1 MKNTQANNWEWYVFS
16 SCIWTPRS
24 LEILRLHIFLVI
36 TSVQLAGHGE
46 KCLFDCHCVKLIIE
60 TQFEDIFR
68 IVLLHKINS
77 H

>member
-1 MKNTQANNWEWYVFS
+1 MICVFLLHMNTQESGDFKTAY
-16 SCIWTPRS
+16 
-24 LEILRLHIFLVI
+24 FLVI